1 MNILKRIFSPSIT
14 IISFLLFFY
23 VFYKSEIFWEG
34 RQRDVYFI
42 YYIITLIL
50 IFFSVITFFLNT
62 KIKEYLII
70 SCLSI
75 LVTLYLFETY
85 LTFNKF
91 SSKESKFKEKFYY
104 KKTGKK
110 WDNRRLFEIEK
121 DLKKMDEKIAT
132 RFYPIFFIKE
142 ENSLLPL
149 SGISNSRTIHCNEN
163 GYYSIYESD
172 RYGFNNPNEEWN
184 SKKIE
189 YLLVGDSYAHG
200 ACVNRPNDISSVL
213 RKLSGNSV
221 LNLGFSGNGPLLQY
235 ASLREYLKPNVKKV
249 LWLYYEGN
257 DLTELLNEKKN
268 ILLKNYLND
277 KNFTQNLTI
286 KQNEIDKLISNRVKA
301 EKAKGLRSKE
311 YKIKKFIKLG
321 KLREILIYSPQA
333 SPAPEFQ
340 KILRLTKNFVKK
352 NNSKLYF
359 VYLPEFNRYKFK
371 YDETNYKLVKNI
383 VKELDIPLI
392 DLHEELFLKEEDPL
406 KFFPFKLM
414 GHYNIYGY
422 KRIAET
428 IYKFSKR

>member
-1 MNILKRIFSPSIT
+1 MSLLKKIFSPSIT

-75 LVTLYLFETY
+75 VVTLYLFETY

-91 SSKESKFKEKFYY
+91 SSKELKFKEKLYY
-104 KKTGKK
+104 KKTGKN

-121 DLKKMDEKIAT
+121 DLKTIDEKIVT

-142 ENSLLPL
+142 ENSFLPL

-172 RYGFNNPNEEWN
+172 RYGFNNPNEEWD

-189 YLLVGDSYAHG
+189 YLLVGDSYTHG

-221 LNLGFSGNGPLLQY
+221 LNLGFSGDGPLLQY
-235 ASLREYLKPNVKKV
+235 ATLREYFKPNVKKV

-268 ILLKNYLND
+268 NLLKNYLNN
-277 KNFTQNLTI
+277 KNFTQNLTL
-286 KQNEIDKLISNRVKA
+286 KQDKIDKFISNRLKA
-301 EKAKGLRSKE
+301 EKAKGLISKE
-311 YKIKKFIKLG
+311 FKIKKFIKLG
-321 KLREILIYSPQA
+321 KLRETLIYNPPA

-340 KILRLTKNFVKK
+340 KTLRLAKNFIKK

-359 VYLPEFNRYKFK
+359 VYLPEFKRYKYK
-371 YDETNYKLVKNI
+371 YDEKNYKLVKNI
-383 VKELDIPLI
+383 VHELDIPFI

-406 KFFPFKLM
+406 KFFPFKLL
-414 GHYNIYGY
+414 GHYNIDGY
-422 KRIAET
+422 KRVAET